1 MSPASIWTLGSIGSH
16 GGHRPGPLPLPCL
29 GHLPA
34 RLGFCQCPIGEY
46 TDRHCDGSGAM
57 VPTPRRLCSQWK
69 RAPPSWA
76 PPSWEL
82 GPPSVCREVQCH
94 ILCPHC
100 ACGQGC
106 SPISQRMTLR
116 LLSDLRVP
124 GPDHKAS
131 VPSLWQRLPVRC
143 LPWPLQ
149 QPLLPERRRTAV
161 LLPRRE
167 GAVVMIQ
174 SFGFGAP
181 SAQ

>member
-1 MSPASIWTLGSIGSH
+1 MEVTDLAHFLSYALDICLHDWASASV
-16 GGHRPGPLPLPCL
+16 PLVSTQTGTVMALV
-29 GHLPA
+29 
-34 RLGFCQCPIGEY
+34 
-46 TDRHCDGSGAM
+46 AM

-161 LLPRRE
+161 LPRRE